1 MRRRAIILE
10 ICFALV
16 VVGVALKQTR
26 DSQLRPVIACFVGE
40 YTLSDIGHRRKLI
53 GVLYPLC
60 DFLEIQ
66 LKRPPLVSDLGP
78 HSISAFMQR
87 QQELYEYAPITL
99 KGKHHTIKLFAK
111 YLQDECGV
119 RGLARKIKVPKVRR
133 VPKESLTKIELIE
146 LRDSIARL
154 SKKPYINARNV
165 AIFDILRWTGL
176 REHEVT
182 QLRMAQINFRSKT
195 IMGVQGKGLRYDDY
209 PMHPRLVQALLEY
222 SHHWSRYLEKKDWS
236 FRQGERIRRAQWP
249 LVCSHYGSTEAMPD
263 SYRVTGM
270 LIYRVV
276 KDGMRAIGFDAAG
289 SGPHTLRRTFTT
301 QLREAKVP
309 LHIRAALMRHE
320 DERTTQ
326 EYEYVR
332 MEEMRKELVKL

>member
-1 MRRRAIILE
+1 MRRWTITVWLL
-10 ICFALV
+10 ALV
-16 VVGVALKQTR
+16 VLGAALKPTK
-26 DSQLRPVIACFVGE
+26 DTQLRPVIACFVGE
-40 YTLSDIGHRRKLI
+40 YAFSDVDHRRKLI

-60 DFLEIQ
+60 DYLEIQ
-66 LKRPPLVSDLGP
+66 LKRAPIVADLTP
-78 HSISAFMQR
+78 QAVIAFMEKQN
-87 QQELYEYAPITL
+87 ELYEYAPITL

-111 YLQDECGV
+111 YLQDERGV

-133 VPKESLTKIELIE
+133 VPKESLTRAELLE
-146 LRDSIARL
+146 LRDAVAVL
-154 SKKPYINARNV
+154 SKKPYINTRNV
-165 AIFDILRWTGL
+165 AIFDLLRWTGL

-222 SHHWSRYLEKKDWS
+222 APHWIDYLSKKDWA
-236 FRQGERIRRAQWP
+236 FRQGDRTRRAQWP

-263 SYRVTGM
+263 SYRVTEM
-270 LIYRVV
+270 LIYRVI
-276 KDGMRAIGFDAAG
+276 KGGMRAIGFDAAG

-309 LHIRAALMRHE
+309 LHVRAALMRHE

-326 EYEYVR
+326 EYELVR
-332 MEEMRKELVKL
+332 MEEMRRELVKL